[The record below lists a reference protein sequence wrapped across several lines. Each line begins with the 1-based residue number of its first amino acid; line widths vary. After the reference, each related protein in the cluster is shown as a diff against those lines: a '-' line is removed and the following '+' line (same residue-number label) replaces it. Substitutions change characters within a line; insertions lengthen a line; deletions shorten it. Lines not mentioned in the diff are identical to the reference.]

1 MPAVFLVVVLEF
13 GADGGNVQTQHPAME
28 ERNALE
34 GWSERKIAIQDLVLK
49 VSNIFKYYL
58 R

>member
-1 MPAVFLVVVLEF
+1 MPAVFLVVVPEF

-34 GWSERKIAIQDLVLK
+34 GWSERKIATQDLVFK
-49 VSNIFKYYL
+49 V
-58 R
+58 RQ